1 MDYTIFPN
9 FNSILW
15 LMIAPPAWGKTY
27 RLLDLFQKRSDVVYV
42 FVSPLRALANEF
54 NDKISSQFHSLLIEN
69 FKSWEKFSGQ
79 EQVIIL
85 TPELLLGQLHRLNRI
100 DRPILFILDEFH
112 LYSYW
117 GTTFRE
123 CMWEGLIEIALTEKP
138 VLAMTATYGQR
149 EEDFFI
155 NQLRNQMELI
165 VKIDQGNQRLL
176 YPPSEIRFI
185 SPNLKSKIKYFV
197 LFELEKKKQG
207 SVLFFVEYRA
217 LVQEYEKIFSSLGF
231 RVLSCIGGEAAQF
244 SLRLHQVPDPDL
256 IIATTVLSHGVNLP
270 KISSILFSYELKN
283 DDFWIQMVGR
293 GGRKGEK
300 YNLYTFDK
308 RNISCWSKLKSFVK
322 LKWILIISSLSP
334 WDPFADED

>member
-1 MDYTIFPN
+1 MDYEICPD
-9 FNSILW
+9 FNSTLW

-27 RLLDLFQKRSDVVYV
+27 RLLDLFRKRSDVLYI

-54 NDKISSQFHSLLIEN
+54 NEKISPQFQSLLIEGHKN
-69 FKSWEKFSGQ
+69 WQQFLGD
-79 EQVIIL
+79 EQVVIV
-85 TPELLLGQLHRLNRI
+85 TPELILGQLFRLNRV

-123 CMWEGLIEIALTEKP
+123 SMWETLIEIALTEKP
-138 VLAMTATYGQR
+138 ILAMTATYGQL
-149 EEDFFI
+149 EENFFI
-155 NQLRNQMELI
+155 NQLKNQIEII

-176 YPPSEIRFI
+176 YPPSEIRLI
-185 SPNLKSKIKYFV
+185 SPNLRGKIKYFV
-197 LFELEKKKQG
+197 LHELEKKKRG
-207 SVLFFVEYRA
+207 SVLFFVEYRS

-231 RVLSCIGGEAAQF
+231 RVLSCVGGEAAQF
-244 SLRLHQVPDPDL
+244 SLKLQQFPDPDL

-293 GGRKGEK
+293 GGRKGET

-308 RNISCWSKLKSFVK
+308 RKISYWSKLKSFVK
-322 LKWILIISSLSP
+322 LNWIIIISSLSP
-334 WDPFADED
+334 WDSFANED